1 MKNLGVNEIRKKYLA
16 FFQEKGHL
24 KMNSFSLVP
33 QNDKS
38 LLLINSGMA
47 PLKPYFTG
55 QQIPPNK
62 RVTTCQK
69 CIRTGDIENV
79 GKTARHGTFFEMLG
93 NFSFGDYFKKEAIP
107 WAWEFFTKVLELPE
121 DRLYVSV
128 YEDDDEAFE
137 IWNKN
142 VGIPKEKIVRLGKK
156 DNFWEH
162 GTGPCGPCSEIY
174 FDKGEQYGCDNPNC
188 YVGCDCDRYMEI
200 WNLVFTQ
207 FNREEDGT
215 YSNLANPNIDTGMG
229 LERIATVMQNVNSIF
244 DVDTVKA
251 IRDKVCELAN
261 VKYGEDTKKD
271 ISIRVITDHIRSV
284 TFMTADGVL
293 PSNEGR
299 GYVLRRLLRR
309 AARHGKILGI
319 NDLFLADLSKIVIK
333 TSKDAYNEL
342 EEKKDYIYK
351 ILTVEEERFYAT
363 IDTGME
369 LLKQKISYLKNNN
382 LSELKGEDAFKH
394 YETYG
399 FPFDLM
405 KEILEE
411 ENMIID
417 EAAFL
422 KEMEEQKNKARSARE
437 EDTYMGA
444 EETIFHKLDP
454 AMKSQFIGYENS
466 AFLKEMEEQ
475 KNKARSAREE
485 DTYMGAEETIFHK
498 LDPAMKSQFIGYEN
512 SITEDSKVLAIVCED
527 KIVDNAKEGDKI
539 VIVVD
544 KTPFYAEM
552 GGQVGDKGTIE
563 NKNVLIEINDT
574 TNFGGNKILHHG
586 LVKKG
591 SIKINDS
598 ITLKVNEEE
607 RLAIARNHTATHI
620 LHKALKE
627 ILGSHIQ
634 QAGSLV
640 SKSRLRFD
648 FTHFEALTKQDLSKI
663 EKVVNTHIL
672 RGLNVSIKETDIET
686 AKKEGA
692 TALFGE
698 KYGDVVRVITIGDY
712 SIELCGGTHLK
723 SSSQIGSFKIVSESG
738 VAAGVRRIEA
748 VTGFGALDF
757 YEERESL
764 INNICENLKSNP
776 KNVVAKSLSIIEDN
790 KKLLKE
796 IEILKTKLS
805 SGILDDILNQK
816 QSINGIDILFAKV
829 SNMDMDTLRNM
840 GDKIKDKLS
849 DYAILLASDNDGKV
863 NFISMCSD
871 SVIKNNIKAGDIVKK
886 AATVCGGGGG
896 GRPNMAQ
903 AGGKEPTKIDE
914 ALKCA
919 LDFIKEKM

>member
-1 MKNLGVNEIRKKYLA
+1 MKNLGVNEIRKKYLD

-47 PLKPYFTG
+47 PLKPFFTG

-93 NFSFGDYFKKEAIP
+93 NFSFGDYFKEEAIP
-107 WAWEFFTKVLELPE
+107 WAWEFFTKVLQLPE

-128 YEDDDEAFE
+128 YQDDDEAFE
-137 IWNKN
+137 IWNKK
-142 VGIPKEKIVRLGKK
+142 VGIPEKKIVRLGKE

-229 LERIATVMQNVNSIF
+229 LERIATVMQGVNSIF
-244 DVDTVKA
+244 DVDTIKA
-251 IRDKVCELAN
+251 IRDKVCELSN
-261 VKYGEDTKKD
+261 TKYGEDKKKD

-319 NDLFLADLSKIVIK
+319 NDLFLTDLSKIVIE
-333 TSKDAYNEL
+333 TSKDAYPEL
-342 EEKKDYIYK
+342 EEKKDYINK

-369 LLKQKISYLKNNN
+369 LLKQKISELKSSNTKK
-382 LSELKGEDAFKH
+382 LKGEDAFKL
-394 YETYG
+394 YDTYG

-411 ENMIID
+411 ENMTID
-417 EAAFL
+417 EESFL
-422 KEMEEQKNKARSARE
+422 KEMENQKNKARSARE

-454 AMKSQFIGYENS
+454 AMKSEFLGYDNNN
-466 AFLKEMEEQ
+466 LK
-475 KNKARSAREE
+475 
-485 DTYMGAEETIFHK
+485 
-498 LDPAMKSQFIGYEN
+498 
-512 SITEDSKVLAIVCED
+512 DSKVLAIVCEEN
-527 KIVDNAKEGDKI
+527 IVDTAKEGDKI

-552 GGQVGDKGTIE
+552 GGQVGDKGTIQ
-563 NKNVLIEINDT
+563 NDNVLIEIGDC

-586 LVKKG
+586 IVKKG
-591 SIKINDS
+591 QVRVNDS
-598 ITLKVNEEE
+598 VILKIDEDE
-607 RLAIARNHTATHI
+607 RLSIARNHTATHI

-627 ILGSHIQ
+627 ILGNHIE

-640 SKSRLRFD
+640 SKNRLRFD
-648 FTHFEALTKQDLSKI
+648 FTHFEALTKEDLSKI
-663 EKVVNTHIL
+663 EKAVNSHIL
-672 RGLNVSIKETDIET
+672 KGLDVCIKETDIET
-686 AKKEGA
+686 AKREGA

-698 KYGDVVRVITIGDY
+698 KYGDIVRVINIGGY

-723 SSSQIGSFKIVSESG
+723 NSAQIGSFKIVSESG

-757 YEERESL
+757 YEERENTIL
-764 INNICENLKSNP
+764 NICENLKANP
-776 KNVVAKSLSIIEDN
+776 KNVVAKSLSITEEN
-790 KKLLKE
+790 RKLLKE
-796 IEILKTKLS
+796 IESLKSKLS
-805 SGILDDILNQK
+805 SGLLDEILNQK
-816 QSINGIDILFAKV
+816 ETINGIDILLTKV

-840 GDKIKDKLS
+840 GDKIKEKLS

-863 NFISMCSD
+863 NFIAMCSD
-871 SVIKNNIKAGDIVKK
+871 SVIKANIKAGDIVKT
-886 AATVCGGGGG
+886 AATICGGGGG

-903 AGGKEPTKIDE
+903 AGGKDPSKIDE
-914 ALKCA
+914 AIKCT
-919 LDFIKEKM
+919 LDFIKEKL

>member
-1 MKNLGVNEIRKKYLA
+1 MKNLGVNEIRKKYLD

-93 NFSFGDYFKKEAIP
+93 NFSFGDYFKEEAIP

-121 DRLYVSV
+121 DKLYVSV
-128 YEDDDEAFE
+128 YQDDDEAFE
-137 IWNKN
+137 IWNKK
-142 VGIPKEKIVRLGKK
+142 VGIPENKIVRLGKE

-229 LERIATVMQNVNSIF
+229 LERIATVMQGVNSIF

-251 IRDKVCELAN
+251 IRDKVCELSN
-261 VKYGEDTKKD
+261 LKYGEDSKKD

-319 NDLFLADLSKIVIK
+319 NDLFLADLSKIVIE
-333 TSKDAYNEL
+333 TSKDAYPEL
-342 EEKKDYIYK
+342 EEKKEYIYK

-369 LLKQKISYLKNNN
+369 LLKQKINELKASND
-382 LSELKGEDAFKH
+382 SILKGENAFKL
-394 YETYG
+394 YDTYG
-399 FPFDLM
+399 FPFELM

-411 ENMIID
+411 ENMSVD
-417 EAAFL
+417 EEAFL
-422 KEMEEQKNKARSARE
+422 KEMENQKNKARSARE

-454 AMKSQFIGYENS
+454 AMKSEFLGY
-466 AFLKEMEEQ
+466 
-475 KNKARSAREE
+475 
-485 DTYMGAEETIFHK
+485 T
-498 LDPAMKSQFIGYEN
+498 N
-512 SITEDSKVLAIVCED
+512 SIIENSKVLAIVCND
-527 KIVDNAKEGDKI
+527 NIVDSAKENDKV

-586 LVKKG
+586 VVKKG
-591 SIKINDS
+591 EI
-598 ITLKVNEEE
+598 KVNDTVVLKIDEED
-607 RLAIARNHTATHI
+607 RMSIARNHTATHI

-627 ILGSHIQ
+627 VLGSHIE

-640 SKSRLRFD
+640 SKNRLRFD
-648 FTHFEALTKQDLSKI
+648 FTHFEALTREELSKI
-663 EKVVNTHIL
+663 EKIVNTHIL
-672 RGLNVSIKETDIET
+672 KGLDVSIKETDIET

-698 KYGDVVRVITIGDY
+698 KYGDVVRVINIGGY

-723 SSSQIGSFKIVSESG
+723 NSAQIGSFKIVSESG

-748 VTGFGALDF
+748 VTGFGALNY
-757 YEERESL
+757 YEEREYL
-764 INNICENLKSNP
+764 IRNVFEILKANN
-776 KNVVAKSLSIIEDN
+776 KNVVDKSASLIEEN

-796 IEILKTKLS
+796 IESLKSKLS
-805 SGILDDILNQK
+805 SGLLDEILEQK
-816 QSINGIDILFAKV
+816 QNINGIDILLARV
-829 SNMDMDTLRNM
+829 SNIDMDTLRNM
-840 GDKIKDKLS
+840 GDKIKEKLT
-849 DYAILLASDNDGKV
+849 DYAILLASDNNGKV

-871 SVIKNNIKAGDIVKK
+871 SAIKANIKAGDIVKT
-886 AATVCGGGGG
+886 AATICGGGGG

-903 AGGKEPTKIDE
+903 AGGKDATKIDE
-914 ALKCA
+914 AIKST

>member
-1 MKNLGVNEIRKKYLA
+1 MKNLGVNEIRKKYLD

-47 PLKPYFTG
+47 PLKPFFTG

-93 NFSFGDYFKKEAIP
+93 NFSFGDYFKEEAIP
-107 WAWEFFTKVLELPE
+107 WAWEFFTKVLQLPE

-128 YEDDDEAFE
+128 YQDDDEAFE
-137 IWNKN
+137 IWNKK
-142 VGIPKEKIVRLGKK
+142 VGIPEKKIVRLGKE

-188 YVGCDCDRYMEI
+188 YIGCDCDRYMEI

-229 LERIATVMQNVNSIF
+229 LERIATVMQGVNSIF
-244 DVDTVKA
+244 DVDTIKA
-251 IRDKVCELAN
+251 IRDKVCELSN
-261 VKYGEDTKKD
+261 TKYGEDKKKD

-319 NDLFLADLSKIVIK
+319 NDLFLTDLSKIVIE
-333 TSKDAYNEL
+333 TSKDAYPEL
-342 EEKKDYIYK
+342 EEKKDYINK

-369 LLKQKISYLKNNN
+369 LLKQKISELKSSNTKK
-382 LSELKGEDAFKH
+382 LKGEDAFKL
-394 YETYG
+394 YDTYG

-411 ENMIID
+411 ENMTID
-417 EAAFL
+417 EESFL
-422 KEMEEQKNKARSARE
+422 KEMENQKNKARSARE

-454 AMKSQFIGYENS
+454 AMKSEFLGYDNNN
-466 AFLKEMEEQ
+466 LK
-475 KNKARSAREE
+475 
-485 DTYMGAEETIFHK
+485 
-498 LDPAMKSQFIGYEN
+498 
-512 SITEDSKVLAIVCED
+512 DSKVLAIVCEEN
-527 KIVDNAKEGDKI
+527 IVDTAKEGDKI

-552 GGQVGDKGTIE
+552 GGQVGDKGTIQ
-563 NKNVLIEINDT
+563 NDNVLIEISDC

-586 LVKKG
+586 IVKKG
-591 SIKINDS
+591 QVRVNDS
-598 ITLKVNEEE
+598 VILKIDEDE
-607 RLAIARNHTATHI
+607 RLSIARNHTATHI

-627 ILGSHIQ
+627 ILGNHIE

-640 SKSRLRFD
+640 SKNRLRFD
-648 FTHFEALTKQDLSKI
+648 FTHFEALTKEDLSKI
-663 EKVVNTHIL
+663 EKAVNSHIL
-672 RGLNVSIKETDIET
+672 KGLDVCIKETDIET
-686 AKKEGA
+686 AKREGA

-698 KYGDVVRVITIGDY
+698 KYGDIVRVINIGGY

-723 SSSQIGSFKIVSESG
+723 NSAQIGSFKIVSESG

-757 YEERESL
+757 YEERENTIL
-764 INNICENLKSNP
+764 NICENLKANP
-776 KNVVAKSLSIIEDN
+776 KNVVAKSLSITEEN
-790 KKLLKE
+790 RKLLKE
-796 IEILKTKLS
+796 IESLKSKLS
-805 SGILDDILNQK
+805 SGLLDEILNQK
-816 QSINGIDILFAKV
+816 ETINGIDILLTKV

-840 GDKIKDKLS
+840 GDKIKEKLS

-863 NFISMCSD
+863 NFIAMCSD
-871 SVIKNNIKAGDIVKK
+871 SVIKANIKAGDIVKT
-886 AATVCGGGGG
+886 AATICGGGGG

-903 AGGKEPTKIDE
+903 AGGKDPSKIDE
-914 ALKCA
+914 AIKCT
-919 LDFIKEKM
+919 LDFIKEKL

>member
-1 MKNLGVNEIRKKYLA
+1 MKNLGVNEIRKKYLD

-47 PLKPYFTG
+47 PLKPFFTG

-93 NFSFGDYFKKEAIP
+93 NFSFGDYFKEEAIP
-107 WAWEFFTKVLELPE
+107 WAWEFFTKVLQLPE

-128 YEDDDEAFE
+128 YQDDDEAFE
-137 IWNKN
+137 IWNKK
-142 VGIPKEKIVRLGKK
+142 VGIPEKKIVRLGKE

-229 LERIATVMQNVNSIF
+229 LERIATVMQGVNSIF
-244 DVDTVKA
+244 DVDTIKA
-251 IRDKVCELAN
+251 IRDKVCELSN
-261 VKYGEDTKKD
+261 TKYGEDKKKD

-319 NDLFLADLSKIVIK
+319 NDLFLTDLSKIVIE
-333 TSKDAYNEL
+333 TSKDAYPEL
-342 EEKKDYIYK
+342 EEKKDYINK

-369 LLKQKISYLKNNN
+369 LLKQKISELKSSNTKK
-382 LSELKGEDAFKH
+382 LKGEDAFKL
-394 YETYG
+394 YDTYG

-411 ENMIID
+411 ENMTID
-417 EAAFL
+417 EESFL
-422 KEMEEQKNKARSARE
+422 KEMENQKNKARSARE

-454 AMKSQFIGYENS
+454 AMKSEFLGYDNNN
-466 AFLKEMEEQ
+466 LK
-475 KNKARSAREE
+475 
-485 DTYMGAEETIFHK
+485 
-498 LDPAMKSQFIGYEN
+498 
-512 SITEDSKVLAIVCED
+512 DSKVLAIVCEEN
-527 KIVDNAKEGDKI
+527 IVDTAKEGDKI

-552 GGQVGDKGTIE
+552 GGQVGDKGTIQ
-563 NKNVLIEINDT
+563 NDNVLIEISDC

-586 LVKKG
+586 IVKKG
-591 SIKINDS
+591 QVRVNDS
-598 ITLKVNEEE
+598 VILKIDEDE
-607 RLAIARNHTATHI
+607 RLSIARNHTATHI

-627 ILGSHIQ
+627 ILGNHIE

-640 SKSRLRFD
+640 SKNRLRFD
-648 FTHFEALTKQDLSKI
+648 FTHFEALTKEDLSKI
-663 EKVVNTHIL
+663 EKAVNSHIL
-672 RGLNVSIKETDIET
+672 KGLDVCIKETDIET
-686 AKKEGA
+686 AKREGA

-698 KYGDVVRVITIGDY
+698 KYGDIVRVINIGGY

-723 SSSQIGSFKIVSESG
+723 NSAQIGSFKIVSESG

-757 YEERESL
+757 YEERENTIL
-764 INNICENLKSNP
+764 NICENLKANP
-776 KNVVAKSLSIIEDN
+776 KNVVAKSLSITEEN
-790 KKLLKE
+790 RKLLKE
-796 IEILKTKLS
+796 IESLKSKLS
-805 SGILDDILNQK
+805 SGLLDEILNQK
-816 QSINGIDILFAKV
+816 ETINGIDILLTKV

-840 GDKIKDKLS
+840 GDKIKEKLS
-849 DYAILLASDNDGKV
+849 DYAILLASDNNGKV
-863 NFISMCSD
+863 NFIAMCSD
-871 SVIKNNIKAGDIVKK
+871 SVIKANIKAGDIVKT
-886 AATVCGGGGG
+886 AATICGGGGG

-903 AGGKEPTKIDE
+903 AGGKDPSKIDE
-914 ALKCA
+914 AIKCA
-919 LDFIKEKM
+919 LDFIKEKL

>member
-1 MKNLGVNEIRKKYLA
+1 MKNLGVNEIREKYLS
-16 FFQEKGHL
+16 FFQQKGHL

-93 NFSFGDYFKKEAIP
+93 NFSFGDYFKEDAIP

-121 DRLYVSV
+121 ERLYVSV

-137 IWNKN
+137 IWNKK
-142 VGIPKEKIVRLGKK
+142 VGIPEKKIVRLGKA

-229 LERIATVMQNVNSIF
+229 LERIATVMQQVNSIF

-251 IRDKVCELAN
+251 IRDEVCKLSN
-261 VKYGEDTKKD
+261 SKYGEDAKKD

-319 NDLFLADLSKIVIK
+319 EDLFLADLSKIVIE
-333 TSKDAYNEL
+333 TSKDAYPEL

-369 LLKQKISYLKNNN
+369 LLKQKIDELKSNN
-382 LSELKGEDAFKH
+382 STMLKGEDCFKL
-394 YETYG
+394 YDTYG
-399 FPFDLM
+399 FPLELM

-411 ENMIID
+411 ENMLLD
-417 EAAFL
+417 EETFL
-422 KEMEEQKNKARSARE
+422 KEMENQKNKARSARE

-444 EETIFHKLDP
+444 KETIFHKLDP
-454 AMKSQFIGYENS
+454 AMKSEFLGYENS
-466 AFLKEMEEQ
+466 NL
-475 KNKARSAREE
+475 
-485 DTYMGAEETIFHK
+485 
-498 LDPAMKSQFIGYEN
+498 EN
-512 SITEDSKVLAIVCED
+512 SKVLAIVCD
-527 KIVDNAKEGDKI
+527 DNIVDMAKEDDKV
-539 VIVVD
+539 VIIVD

-563 NKNVLIEINDT
+563 NDNLLIEITDT

-586 LVKKG
+586 VVKKG
-591 SIKINDS
+591 TVKIND
-598 ITLKVNEEE
+598 IVVLKIDEDD
-607 RLAIARNHTATHI
+607 RLSIARNHTATHI

-627 ILGSHIQ
+627 ILGNHIE

-640 SKSRLRFD
+640 SKNRLRFD
-648 FTHFEALTKQDLSKI
+648 FTHFEALTKEDLSRI
-663 EKVVNTHIL
+663 EKTVNTYIL
-672 RGLNVSIKETDIET
+672 KGLNVSVKETDIET

-698 KYGDVVRVITIGDY
+698 KYGDIVRVVSIGDY
-712 SIELCGGTHLK
+712 SIELCGGTHLTN
-723 SSSQIGSFKIVSESG
+723 SAQIGSFKIVSESG

-748 VTGFGALDF
+748 VTGFGALNY
-757 YEERESL
+757 YEEREYLMHSIFDAL
-764 INNICENLKSNP
+764 KANN
-776 KNVVAKSLSIIEDN
+776 KNVLGKSLSLIEEN
-790 KKLLKE
+790 KRLLRE
-796 IEILKTKLS
+796 IESLKSKLS
-805 SGILDDILNQK
+805 SGLLDDILNQK
-816 QSINGIDILFAKV
+816 ETINGIDVLLAKV

-840 GDKIKDKLS
+840 GDKLKEKLT

-871 SVIKNNIKAGDIVKK
+871 SAIKANIKSGDIVKV
-886 AATVCGGGGG
+886 AATICGGGGG

-903 AGGKEPTKIDE
+903 AGGKDATKIDE
-914 ALKCA
+914 AIKA
-919 LDFIKEKM
+919 TLDFIKEKM

>member
-1 MKNLGVNEIRKKYLA
+1 MKNLGVNEIRKKYLD

-47 PLKPYFTG
+47 PLKPFFTG

-93 NFSFGDYFKKEAIP
+93 NFSFGDYFKEEAIP
-107 WAWEFFTKVLELPE
+107 WAWEFFTKVLQLPE

-128 YEDDDEAFE
+128 YQDDDEAFE
-137 IWNKN
+137 IWNKK
-142 VGIPKEKIVRLGKK
+142 VGIPEKKIVRLGKE

-229 LERIATVMQNVNSIF
+229 LERIATVMQGVNSIF
-244 DVDTVKA
+244 DVDTIKA
-251 IRDKVCELAN
+251 IRDKVCELSN
-261 VKYGEDTKKD
+261 TKYGEDKKKD

-319 NDLFLADLSKIVIK
+319 NDLFLTDLSKIVIE
-333 TSKDAYNEL
+333 TSKDAYPEL
-342 EEKKDYIYK
+342 EEKKDYINK

-369 LLKQKISYLKNNN
+369 LLKQKISELKSSNTKK
-382 LSELKGEDAFKH
+382 LKGEDAFKL
-394 YETYG
+394 YDTYG

-411 ENMIID
+411 ENMTID
-417 EAAFL
+417 EESFL
-422 KEMEEQKNKARSARE
+422 KEMENQKNKARSARE

-454 AMKSQFIGYENS
+454 AMKSEFLGYDNNN
-466 AFLKEMEEQ
+466 LK
-475 KNKARSAREE
+475 
-485 DTYMGAEETIFHK
+485 
-498 LDPAMKSQFIGYEN
+498 
-512 SITEDSKVLAIVCED
+512 DSKVLAIVCEEN
-527 KIVDNAKEGDKI
+527 IVDTAKEGDKI

-552 GGQVGDKGTIE
+552 GGQVGDKGTIQ
-563 NKNVLIEINDT
+563 NDNVLIEISDC

-586 LVKKG
+586 IVKKG
-591 SIKINDS
+591 QVRVNDS
-598 ITLKVNEEE
+598 VILKIDEDE
-607 RLAIARNHTATHI
+607 RLSIARNHTATHI

-627 ILGSHIQ
+627 ILGNHIE

-640 SKSRLRFD
+640 SKNRLRFD
-648 FTHFEALTKQDLSKI
+648 FTHFEALTKEDLSKI
-663 EKVVNTHIL
+663 EKAVNSHIL
-672 RGLNVSIKETDIET
+672 KGLDVCIKETDIET
-686 AKKEGA
+686 AKREGA

-698 KYGDVVRVITIGDY
+698 KYGDIVRVINIGGY

-723 SSSQIGSFKIVSESG
+723 NSAQIGSFKIVSESG

-757 YEERESL
+757 YEERENTIL
-764 INNICENLKSNP
+764 NICENLKANP
-776 KNVVAKSLSIIEDN
+776 KNVVAKSLSITEEN
-790 KKLLKE
+790 RKLLKE
-796 IEILKTKLS
+796 IESLKSKLS
-805 SGILDDILNQK
+805 SGLLDEILNQK
-816 QSINGIDILFAKV
+816 ETINGIDILLTKV

-840 GDKIKDKLS
+840 GDKIKEKLS

-863 NFISMCSD
+863 NFIAMCSD
-871 SVIKNNIKAGDIVKK
+871 SVIKANIKAGDIVKT
-886 AATVCGGGGG
+886 AATICGGGGG

-903 AGGKEPTKIDE
+903 AGGKDPSKIDE
-914 ALKCA
+914 AIKST
-919 LDFIKEKM
+919 LDFIKEKL

>member
-1 MKNLGVNEIRKKYLA
+1 MKNLGVNEIRKKYLD

-47 PLKPYFTG
+47 PLKPFFTG

-93 NFSFGDYFKKEAIP
+93 NFSFGDYFKEEAIP
-107 WAWEFFTKVLELPE
+107 WAWEFFTKVLQLPE

-128 YEDDDEAFE
+128 YQDDDQAFE
-137 IWNKN
+137 IWNKK
-142 VGIPKEKIVRLGKK
+142 VGIPEKKIVRLGKE

-229 LERIATVMQNVNSIF
+229 LERIATVMQGVNSIF
-244 DVDTVKA
+244 DVDTIKA
-251 IRDKVCELAN
+251 IRDKVCELSN
-261 VKYGEDTKKD
+261 TKYGEDKKKD

-319 NDLFLADLSKIVIK
+319 NDLFLTDLSKIVIE
-333 TSKDAYNEL
+333 TSKDAYPEL
-342 EEKKDYIYK
+342 EEKKDYINK

-369 LLKQKISYLKNNN
+369 LLKQKISELKSSNTKK
-382 LSELKGEDAFKH
+382 LKGEDAFKL
-394 YETYG
+394 YDTYG

-411 ENMIID
+411 ENMTID
-417 EAAFL
+417 EESFL
-422 KEMEEQKNKARSARE
+422 KEMENQKNKARSARE

-454 AMKSQFIGYENS
+454 AMKSEFLGYDNNN
-466 AFLKEMEEQ
+466 LK
-475 KNKARSAREE
+475 
-485 DTYMGAEETIFHK
+485 
-498 LDPAMKSQFIGYEN
+498 
-512 SITEDSKVLAIVCED
+512 DSKVLAIVCEE
-527 KIVDNAKEGDKI
+527 KNIVDTAKEGDKI

-552 GGQVGDKGTIE
+552 GGQVGDKGTIQ
-563 NKNVLIEINDT
+563 NDNVLIEISDC

-586 LVKKG
+586 IVKKG
-591 SIKINDS
+591 QVRVNDS
-598 ITLKVNEEE
+598 VILKIDEDE
-607 RLAIARNHTATHI
+607 RLSIARNHTATHI

-627 ILGSHIQ
+627 ILGNHIE

-640 SKSRLRFD
+640 SKNRLRFD
-648 FTHFEALTKQDLSKI
+648 FTHFEALTKEDLSKI
-663 EKVVNTHIL
+663 EKAVNSHIL
-672 RGLNVSIKETDIET
+672 KGLDVCIKETDIET
-686 AKKEGA
+686 AKREGA

-698 KYGDVVRVITIGDY
+698 KYGDIVRVINIGGY

-723 SSSQIGSFKIVSESG
+723 NSAQIGSFKIVSESG

-757 YEERESL
+757 YEERENTIL
-764 INNICENLKSNP
+764 NICENLKANP
-776 KNVVAKSLSIIEDN
+776 KNVVAKSLSITEEN
-790 KKLLKE
+790 RKLLKE
-796 IEILKTKLS
+796 IESLKSKLS
-805 SGILDDILNQK
+805 SGLLDEILNQK
-816 QSINGIDILFAKV
+816 ETINGIDILLTKV

-840 GDKIKDKLS
+840 GDKIKEKLS

-863 NFISMCSD
+863 NFIAMCSD
-871 SVIKNNIKAGDIVKK
+871 SVIKANIKAGDIVKT
-886 AATVCGGGGG
+886 AATICGGGGG

-903 AGGKEPTKIDE
+903 AGGKDPSKIDE
-914 ALKCA
+914 AIKCT
-919 LDFIKEKM
+919 LDFIKEKL

>member
-1 MKNLGVNEIRKKYLA
+1 MKNLGVNEIRKKYLD
-16 FFQEKGHL
+16 FFQEKSHL

-47 PLKPYFTG
+47 PLKPFFTG

-93 NFSFGDYFKKEAIP
+93 NFSFGDYFKEEAIP
-107 WAWEFFTKVLELPE
+107 WAWDFFTKVLQLPE
-121 DRLYVSV
+121 ARLYVSV
-128 YEDDDEAFE
+128 YQDDDEAFE
-137 IWNKN
+137 IWNKK
-142 VGIPKEKIVRLGKK
+142 VGIPEKKIVRLGKE

-215 YSNLANPNIDTGMG
+215 YSNLDNPNIDTGMG
-229 LERIATVMQNVNSIF
+229 LERIATVMQGVNSIF
-244 DVDTVKA
+244 DVDTIKA
-251 IRDKVCELAN
+251 IRDKVCELSN
-261 VKYGEDTKKD
+261 TKYGEDKKKD

-319 NDLFLADLSKIVIK
+319 NDLFLTDLSKVVIE
-333 TSKDAYNEL
+333 TSKDAYPEL
-342 EEKKDYIYK
+342 EEKKDYINK

-369 LLKQKISYLKNNN
+369 LLKQKIDELKSNNN
-382 LSELKGEDAFKH
+382 NKLKGEDAFKL
-394 YETYG
+394 YDTYG

-411 ENMIID
+411 VNMTID
-417 EAAFL
+417 EDGFL
-422 KEMEEQKNKARSARE
+422 KEMENQKNKARSARE

-454 AMKSQFIGYENS
+454 AMKSEFLGYDNDN
-466 AFLKEMEEQ
+466 LK
-475 KNKARSAREE
+475 
-485 DTYMGAEETIFHK
+485 
-498 LDPAMKSQFIGYEN
+498 
-512 SITEDSKVLAIVCED
+512 DSKVLAIVCED
-527 KIVDNAKEGDKI
+527 AIVDSAKEGDKV

-563 NKNVLIEINDT
+563 NGNVLIEVNDC
-574 TNFGGNKILHHG
+574 TNFGGNKILHFG
-586 LVKKG
+586 VVKKG
-591 SIKINDS
+591 QIKVNDS
-598 ITLKVNEEE
+598 VILKIDEEE
-607 RLAIARNHTATHI
+607 RLSITRNHTATHI

-627 ILGSHIQ
+627 ILGNHIE

-648 FTHFEALTKQDLSKI
+648 FTHFEALTKEDLYKI
-663 EKVVNTHIL
+663 EKAVNTHIL
-672 RGLNVSIKETDIET
+672 KGLDVCIKETDIET

-698 KYGDVVRVITIGDY
+698 KYGDVVRVINIGGY

-723 SSSQIGSFKIVSESG
+723 NSAQIGSFKIVSESG

-748 VTGFGALDF
+748 VTGFVALDF
-757 YEERESL
+757 YEERENTIL
-764 INNICENLKSNP
+764 NICENLKANP
-776 KNVVAKSLSIIEDN
+776 KNVVAKSLSITEEN

-796 IEILKTKLS
+796 IESLKSKLS
-805 SGILDDILNQK
+805 SGLLDEILNQK
-816 QSINGIDILFAKV
+816 ETINGIDILVCKV

-840 GDKIKDKLS
+840 GDKIKEKLS

-871 SVIKNNIKAGDIVKK
+871 SAIKANVKAGDIVKK
-886 AATVCGGGGG
+886 AATICGGGGG

-903 AGGKEPTKIDE
+903 AGGKDPSKIDE
-914 ALKCA
+914 AIKCT
-919 LDFIKEKM
+919 LDFIKDVI

>member
-1 MKNLGVNEIRKKYLA
+1 MKNLGVNEIRKKYLD

-47 PLKPYFTG
+47 PLKPFFTG

-93 NFSFGDYFKKEAIP
+93 NFSFGDYFKEEAIP
-107 WAWEFFTKVLELPE
+107 WAWEFFTKVLQLPE

-128 YEDDDEAFE
+128 YQDDDEAFE
-137 IWNKN
+137 IWNKK
-142 VGIPKEKIVRLGKK
+142 VGIPEKKIVRLGKE

-229 LERIATVMQNVNSIF
+229 LERIATVMQGVNSIF
-244 DVDTVKA
+244 DVDTIKA
-251 IRDKVCELAN
+251 IRDKVCELSN
-261 VKYGEDTKKD
+261 TKYGEDKKKD

-319 NDLFLADLSKIVIK
+319 NDLFLTDLSKIVIE
-333 TSKDAYNEL
+333 TSKDAYPEL
-342 EEKKDYIYK
+342 EEKKDYINK

-369 LLKQKISYLKNNN
+369 LLKQKISELKSSNTKK
-382 LSELKGEDAFKH
+382 LKGEDAFKL
-394 YETYG
+394 YDTYG

-411 ENMIID
+411 ENMTID
-417 EAAFL
+417 EESFL
-422 KEMEEQKNKARSARE
+422 KEMENQKNKARSARE

-454 AMKSQFIGYENS
+454 AMKSEFLGYDNNN
-466 AFLKEMEEQ
+466 LK
-475 KNKARSAREE
+475 
-485 DTYMGAEETIFHK
+485 
-498 LDPAMKSQFIGYEN
+498 
-512 SITEDSKVLAIVCED
+512 DSKVLAIVCEEN
-527 KIVDNAKEGDKI
+527 IVDTAKEGDKI

-552 GGQVGDKGTIE
+552 GGQVGDKGTIQ
-563 NKNVLIEINDT
+563 NDNVLIEISDC

-586 LVKKG
+586 IVKKG
-591 SIKINDS
+591 QVRVNDS
-598 ITLKVNEEE
+598 VILKIDEDE
-607 RLAIARNHTATHI
+607 RLSIARNHTATHI

-627 ILGSHIQ
+627 ILGNHIE

-640 SKSRLRFD
+640 SKNRLRFD
-648 FTHFEALTKQDLSKI
+648 FTHFEALTKEDLSKI
-663 EKVVNTHIL
+663 EKAVNSHIL
-672 RGLNVSIKETDIET
+672 KGLDVCIKETDIET
-686 AKKEGA
+686 AKREGA

-698 KYGDVVRVITIGDY
+698 KYGDIVRVINIGGY

-723 SSSQIGSFKIVSESG
+723 NSAQIGSFKIVSESG

-757 YEERESL
+757 YEERENTIL
-764 INNICENLKSNP
+764 NICENLKANP
-776 KNVVAKSLSIIEDN
+776 KNVVAKSLSITEEN
-790 KKLLKE
+790 RKLLKE
-796 IEILKTKLS
+796 IESLKSKLS
-805 SGILDDILNQK
+805 SGLLDEILNQK
-816 QSINGIDILFAKV
+816 ETINGIDILLTKV

-840 GDKIKDKLS
+840 GDKIKEKLS

-863 NFISMCSD
+863 NFIAMCSD
-871 SVIKNNIKAGDIVKK
+871 SVIKANIKAGDIVKT
-886 AATVCGGGGG
+886 AATICGGGGG

-903 AGGKEPTKIDE
+903 AGGKDPSKIDE
-914 ALKCA
+914 AIKCT
-919 LDFIKEKM
+919 LDFIKEKL

>member
-1 MKNLGVNEIRKKYLA
+1 MKNLGVNEIRKKYLD

-93 NFSFGDYFKKEAIP
+93 NFSFGDYFKEEAIP

-128 YEDDDEAFE
+128 YQDDDEAFE
-137 IWNKN
+137 IWNKK
-142 VGIPKEKIVRLGKK
+142 VGIPEKKIVRLGKE

-229 LERIATVMQNVNSIF
+229 LERIATVMQGVNSIF
-244 DVDTVKA
+244 DVDTIKA
-251 IRDKVCELAN
+251 IRDKVCELSN
-261 VKYGEDTKKD
+261 TKYGEDAKKD

-319 NDLFLADLSKIVIK
+319 NDLFLADLSKIVIE
-333 TSKDAYNEL
+333 TSKDAYPEL

-369 LLKQKISYLKNNN
+369 LLKQKISELKASKSNT
-382 LSELKGEDAFKH
+382 LKGEDAFKL
-394 YETYG
+394 YDTYG

-411 ENMIID
+411 ENMTVD
-417 EAAFL
+417 EDEFL
-422 KEMEEQKNKARSARE
+422 KEMENQKNKARSARE

-454 AMKSQFIGYENS
+454 AMKSEFLGYENS
-466 AFLKEMEEQ
+466 CL
-475 KNKARSAREE
+475 
-485 DTYMGAEETIFHK
+485 
-498 LDPAMKSQFIGYEN
+498 
-512 SITEDSKVLAIVCED
+512 EDSKVLAIVCED
-527 KIVDNAKEGDKI
+527 SIVDVANEGDK
-539 VIVVD
+539 VAIVVD

-563 NKNVLIEINDT
+563 NNNVLIEINDC
-574 TNFGGNKILHHG
+574 TNFGGNKIIHHG
-586 LVKKG
+586 VVKKG
-591 SIKINDS
+591 QIKVNDS
-598 ITLKVNEEE
+598 VLLKIDEED
-607 RLAIARNHTATHI
+607 RLSIARNHTATHI

-627 ILGSHIQ
+627 ILGNHIE

-640 SKSRLRFD
+640 SKNRLRFD
-648 FTHFEALTKQDLSKI
+648 FTHFEAITKEDLSKI
-663 EKVVNTHIL
+663 EKAVNAHIL
-672 RGLNVSIKETDIET
+672 KGLDVTVKETDIET

-698 KYGDVVRVITIGDY
+698 KYGDVVRVINIGGY

-723 SSSQIGSFKIVSESG
+723 NSAQVGSFKIVSESG

-757 YEERESL
+757 YEEREN
-764 INNICENLKSNP
+764 IIVNICENLKANP
-776 KNVVAKSLSIIEDN
+776 KNVVAKSLSVIEDN

-796 IEILKTKLS
+796 IESLKSKLS
-805 SGILDDILNQK
+805 SGLLDEILAQK
-816 QSINGIDILFAKV
+816 ETINGIDILVTKV

-840 GDKIKDKLS
+840 GDKIKEKLA

-863 NFISMCSD
+863 NFIAMCSE
-871 SVIKNNIKAGDIVKK
+871 SAIKNNLKAGDIVKT
-886 AATVCGGGGG
+886 AATICGGGGG

-903 AGGKEPTKIDE
+903 AGGKDPNKIDE
-914 ALKCA
+914 AIKSTLS
-919 LDFIKEKM
+919 FIKENL

>member
-1 MKNLGVNEIRKKYLA
+1 MKNLGVNEIRKKYLD
-16 FFQEKGHL
+16 FFQEKSHL

-47 PLKPYFTG
+47 PLKPFFTG

-93 NFSFGDYFKKEAIP
+93 NFSFGDYFKEEAIP
-107 WAWEFFTKVLELPE
+107 WAWEFFTRVLQLPE

-128 YEDDDEAFE
+128 YQDDDEAFE
-137 IWNKN
+137 IWNKK
-142 VGIPKEKIVRLGKK
+142 VGIPEKKIVRLGKE

-229 LERIATVMQNVNSIF
+229 LERIATVMQGVNSIF
-244 DVDTVKA
+244 DVDTIKA
-251 IRDKVCELAN
+251 IRDKVCELSN
-261 VKYGEDTKKD
+261 TKYGEDKKKD

-319 NDLFLADLSKIVIK
+319 NDLFLTDLSKIVIE
-333 TSKDAYNEL
+333 TSKDAYPEL
-342 EEKKDYIYK
+342 EEKKDYINK

-369 LLKQKISYLKNNN
+369 LLKQKISELKSSNTKK
-382 LSELKGEDAFKH
+382 LKGEDAFKL
-394 YETYG
+394 YDTYG

-411 ENMIID
+411 ENMTID
-417 EAAFL
+417 EESFL
-422 KEMEEQKNKARSARE
+422 KEMENQKNKARSARE

-454 AMKSQFIGYENS
+454 AMKSEFLGYDNNN
-466 AFLKEMEEQ
+466 LK
-475 KNKARSAREE
+475 
-485 DTYMGAEETIFHK
+485 
-498 LDPAMKSQFIGYEN
+498 
-512 SITEDSKVLAIVCED
+512 DSKVLAIVCEEN
-527 KIVDNAKEGDKI
+527 IVDTAKEGDKI

-552 GGQVGDKGTIE
+552 GGQVGDKGTIQ
-563 NKNVLIEINDT
+563 NDNVLIEISDC

-586 LVKKG
+586 IVKKG
-591 SIKINDS
+591 QVRVNDS
-598 ITLKVNEEE
+598 VILKIDEDE
-607 RLAIARNHTATHI
+607 RLSIARNHTATHI

-627 ILGSHIQ
+627 ILGNHIE

-640 SKSRLRFD
+640 SKNRLRFD
-648 FTHFEALTKQDLSKI
+648 FTHFEALTKEDLSKI
-663 EKVVNTHIL
+663 EKAVNSHIL
-672 RGLNVSIKETDIET
+672 KGLDVCIKETDIET
-686 AKKEGA
+686 AKREGA

-698 KYGDVVRVITIGDY
+698 KYGDIVRVINIGGY

-723 SSSQIGSFKIVSESG
+723 NSAQIGSFKIVSESG

-757 YEERESL
+757 YDERENIIL
-764 INNICENLKSNP
+764 NICENLKANP
-776 KNVVAKSLSIIEDN
+776 KNVVAKSLSITEEN
-790 KKLLKE
+790 RKLLKE
-796 IEILKTKLS
+796 IESLKSKLS
-805 SGILDDILNQK
+805 SGLLDEILNQK
-816 QSINGIDILFAKV
+816 ETINGVDVLLTKV

-840 GDKIKDKLS
+840 GDKIKEKLS

-863 NFISMCSD
+863 NFIAMCSD
-871 SVIKNNIKAGDIVKK
+871 SVIKANIKAGDIVKT
-886 AATVCGGGGG
+886 AATICGGGGG

-903 AGGKEPTKIDE
+903 AGGKDPSKIDE
-914 ALKCA
+914 AIKCA
-919 LDFIKEKM
+919 LDFIKEKL

>member
-1 MKNLGVNEIRKKYLA
+1 MKNLGVNEIRKKYLD
-16 FFQEKGHL
+16 FFQQKGHL

-93 NFSFGDYFKKEAIP
+93 NFSFGDYFKEEAIP

-121 DRLYVSV
+121 DKLYVSV
-128 YEDDDEAFE
+128 YQDDDEAFE
-137 IWNKN
+137 IWNKK
-142 VGIPKEKIVRLGKK
+142 VGIPEKKIVRLGKE

-215 YSNLANPNIDTGMG
+215 YTNLANPNIDTGMG
-229 LERIATVMQNVNSIF
+229 LERIATVMQGVNSIF

-251 IRDKVCELAN
+251 IRDKVCELSN
-261 VKYGEDTKKD
+261 TKYGEDNKKD

-319 NDLFLADLSKIVIK
+319 DDLFLADLSKIVIE
-333 TSKDAYNEL
+333 TSKDAYPEL
-342 EEKKDYIYK
+342 EERKDYIYK
-351 ILTVEEERFYAT
+351 ILTIEEERFYAT

-369 LLKQKISYLKNNN
+369 LLKQKIDELKASNN
-382 LSELKGEDAFKH
+382 SILKGEDGFKL
-394 YETYG
+394 YDTYG
-399 FPFDLM
+399 FPFELM

-411 ENMIID
+411 ENMSVD
-417 EAAFL
+417 EETFL
-422 KEMEEQKNKARSARE
+422 KEMENQKNKARSARE

-454 AMKSQFIGYENS
+454 AMESEFLGYDNNNLE
-466 AFLKEMEEQ
+466 
-475 KNKARSAREE
+475 
-485 DTYMGAEETIFHK
+485 G
-498 LDPAMKSQFIGYEN
+498 
-512 SITEDSKVLAIVCED
+512 SKVLAIVCD
-527 KIVDNAKEGDKI
+527 DNIVDSAKENDNV
-539 VIVVD
+539 VIIVD

-563 NKNVLIEINDT
+563 NDNVLIEINNT

-586 LVKKG
+586 VVKKG
-591 SIKINDS
+591 TIKVNDNV
-598 ITLKVNEEE
+598 TLKIDEDD
-607 RLAIARNHTATHI
+607 RLSIARNHTATHI
-620 LHKALKE
+620 LHKVLKE
-627 ILGSHIQ
+627 ILGNHIE

-648 FTHFEALTKQDLSKI
+648 FTHFEALTKEHLSKI
-663 EKVVNTHIL
+663 EKAVNTHIL
-672 RGLNVSIKETDIET
+672 KGLDVCVKETDIET

-698 KYGDVVRVITIGDY
+698 KYGDIVRVINIGGY

-723 SSSQIGSFKIVSESG
+723 NSAQIGSFKIVSESG

-757 YEERESL
+757 YEERENIIL
-764 INNICENLKSNP
+764 NICENLKANP
-776 KNVVAKSLSIIEDN
+776 KNVVAKSLSITEDN

-796 IEILKTKLS
+796 IESLKSKLS
-805 SGILDDILNQK
+805 SGLLDEILSQK
-816 QSINGIDILFAKV
+816 ETINGIDILLAKV

-840 GDKIKDKLS
+840 GDKIKEKLS

-863 NFISMCSD
+863 SFISMCSD
-871 SVIKNNIKAGDIVKK
+871 SAIKANIKAGDIVKT
-886 AATVCGGGGG
+886 ATTICGGGGG

-903 AGGKEPTKIDE
+903 AGGKDPAKIDD
-914 ALKCA
+914 AIKA
-919 LDFIKEKM
+919 TLDFIKEKM

>member
-1 MKNLGVNEIRKKYLA
+1 MKNLGVNEIRKKYLD

-47 PLKPYFTG
+47 PLKPFFTG

-93 NFSFGDYFKKEAIP
+93 NFSFGDYFKEDAIP
-107 WAWEFFTKVLELPE
+107 WAWEFFTKVLQLPE

-128 YEDDDEAFE
+128 YQDDDEAFE
-137 IWNKN
+137 IWNKK
-142 VGIPKEKIVRLGKK
+142 VGIPEKKIVHLGKE

-229 LERIATVMQNVNSIF
+229 LERIATVMQGVNSIF
-244 DVDTVKA
+244 DVDTIKA
-251 IRDKVCELAN
+251 IRDKVCELSST
-261 VKYGEDTKKD
+261 KYGEDKKKD

-319 NDLFLADLSKIVIK
+319 NDLFLTDLSKIVIE
-333 TSKDAYNEL
+333 TSKDAYPEL
-342 EEKKDYIYK
+342 EEKKDYINK

-369 LLKQKISYLKNNN
+369 LLKQKISELKSSNTKK
-382 LSELKGEDAFKH
+382 LKGEDAFKL
-394 YETYG
+394 YDTYG

-411 ENMIID
+411 ENMTID
-417 EAAFL
+417 EEAFL
-422 KEMEEQKNKARSARE
+422 KEMQNQKNKARSARE

-454 AMKSQFIGYENS
+454 AMKSEFLGYDNNN
-466 AFLKEMEEQ
+466 LK
-475 KNKARSAREE
+475 
-485 DTYMGAEETIFHK
+485 
-498 LDPAMKSQFIGYEN
+498 
-512 SITEDSKVLAIVCED
+512 DSKVLAIVCEEN
-527 KIVDNAKEGDKI
+527 IVDIAKEGDKI

-552 GGQVGDKGTIE
+552 GGQVGDKGIIQ
-563 NKNVLIEINDT
+563 NDNVLIEISDC

-586 LVKKG
+586 IVKKG
-591 SIKINDS
+591 QVRVNDS
-598 ITLKVNEEE
+598 VILKIDEDE
-607 RLAIARNHTATHI
+607 RLSIARNHTATHI
-620 LHKALKE
+620 LHKVLKE
-627 ILGSHIQ
+627 ILGNHIE

-640 SKSRLRFD
+640 SKNRLRFD
-648 FTHFEALTKQDLSKI
+648 FTHFEALTKEDLSKI
-663 EKVVNTHIL
+663 EKAVNSHIL
-672 RGLNVSIKETDIET
+672 KGLDVCIKETDIET
-686 AKKEGA
+686 AKREGA

-698 KYGDVVRVITIGDY
+698 KYGDIVRVINIGGY

-723 SSSQIGSFKIVSESG
+723 NSAQIGSFKIVSESG

-748 VTGFGALDF
+748 VTGFGALHF
-757 YEERESL
+757 YEERENTIL
-764 INNICENLKSNP
+764 KICENLKANP
-776 KNVVAKSLSIIEDN
+776 KNVVAKSLSITEEN
-790 KKLLKE
+790 RKLLKE
-796 IEILKTKLS
+796 IESLKSKLS
-805 SGILDDILNQK
+805 SGLLDEILNQK
-816 QSINGIDILFAKV
+816 ETINGIDILVAKV

-840 GDKIKDKLS
+840 GDKIKEKLS
-849 DYAILLASDNDGKV
+849 DYSILLASDNGGKV
-863 NFISMCSD
+863 NFIAMCSD
-871 SVIKNNIKAGDIVKK
+871 SVIKANIKAGDIVKT
-886 AATVCGGGGG
+886 AATICGGGGG

-903 AGGKEPTKIDE
+903 AGGKDPSKIDE
-914 ALKCA
+914 AIKCT
-919 LDFIKEKM
+919 LDFIKEKL